1 MADPTFQAVPT
12 EGDTLRLVG
21 ELDMSTVAI
30 LTAALES
37 LPEEAVTLDL
47 SELAFVDSSG
57 LHEIARYARSLNG
70 QAPLILANVP
80 DDMTRLLALTK
91 FDQLDGILIQ

>member
-21 ELDMSTVAI
+21 ELDMSTVGI

-37 LPEEAVTLDL
+37 LPVTLDL